1 MQSITAVGEKYLST
15 ESWIKNPKIDTG
27 KYTKDDAIDL
37 FSDADVM
44 IEVI

>member
-1 MQSITAVGEKYLST
+1 MQTITAVGEKYLST

-27 KYTKDDAIDL
+27 KYTKVEAIDS
-37 FSDADVM
+37 FSEADVV

>member
-1 MQSITAVGEKYLST
+1 MQSITAVGEKYLT
-15 ESWIKNPKIDTG
+15 TGSWIKNPKIDKK
-27 KYTKDDAIDL
+27 KYTKDDAIDS

>member
-1 MQSITAVGEKYLST
+1 MQGITAVGEKYLST

-27 KYTKDDAIDL
+27 KYMKDDAIDS
-37 FSDADVM
+37 FSDEDVM